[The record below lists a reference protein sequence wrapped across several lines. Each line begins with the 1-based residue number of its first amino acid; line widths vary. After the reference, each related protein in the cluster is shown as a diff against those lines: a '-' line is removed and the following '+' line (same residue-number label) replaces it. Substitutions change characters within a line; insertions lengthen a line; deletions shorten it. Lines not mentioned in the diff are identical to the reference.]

1 MQSLLPDNRTRLIA
15 VMLILAALSRLL
27 PHPDN
32 FAPIGAIALFGGCYI
47 NNKRMAF
54 FIPMAIMFF
63 TDLMLQLFNGNGFH
77 PIMLWVYASFAIITC
92 LGFYLRGREQRQNI
106 MVASL
111 TGSIIFFLVTNFG
124 QWATGYYGYDN
135 GSLIRSFVEAIPFFR
150 GTIMGDLFYN
160 LVLFGSF
167 ALIKSYYPSLSKAR
181 VEQGK

>member
-1 MQSLLPDNRTRLIA
+1 M
-15 VMLILAALSRLL
+15 LAALSRLI

-47 NNKRMAF
+47 INKRLAF
-54 FIPMAIMFF
+54 ILPLATMFF
-63 TDLMLQLFNGNGFH
+63 SDLMMQIVYGNGFH

-92 LGFYLRGREQRQNI
+92 LGFFLRGREQRQTI

-111 TGSIIFFLVTNFG
+111 VGSIIFFVITNFG
-124 QWATGYYGYDN
+124 QWASGYYGYDN
-135 GSLIRSFVEAIPFFR
+135 GSLIKSYVEAIPFFR

-167 ALIKSYYPSLSKAR
+167 ALIKLRYPSLTSTK
-181 VEQGK
+181 VEVK

>member
-1 MQSLLPDNRTRLIA
+1 MQSLLPDNRTRLITG
-15 VMLILAALSRLL
+15 LLLLAALSRLL

-47 NNKRMAF
+47 KNKRLAF

-63 TDLMLQLFNGNGFH
+63 TDLMIQIFYSNGFH

-92 LGFYLRGREQRQNI
+92 LGFFLRGREQRQTI

-111 TGSIIFFLVTNFG
+111 TGSIIFFVVTNFG
-124 QWATGYYGYDN
+124 QWATGYYGFEN
-135 GSLIRSFVEAIPFFR
+135 GSLTRCFVEAIPFFR

-160 LVLFGSF
+160 LVLFGVF
-167 ALIKSYYPSLSKAR
+167 ALIKAYYPSVTQATDQKR
-181 VEQGK
+181 I